1 MSEKKNKPTAIIA
14 VKVVGPFTEWF
25 LPTYREPYDDNE
37 EYQEYFNEHIIDKIP
52 VLGPSFGDCAD
63 DMSSS
68 DLDCLADRMVDASD
82 TDNWSEA
89 RRQFINE
96 MKVSLKSEGVL
107 SRKVTICGEE
117 FTFYPFTR
125 ETLPPVNEESL
136 KVYGKMAD
144 LVRERAEEIRR

>member
-1 MSEKKNKPTAIIA
+1 MSEKKNKTTEVIA
-14 VKVVGPFTEWF
+14 VKVEGPFTEWF

-37 EYQEYFNEHIIDKIP
+37 EYQRYFEEHIMDKIP

-68 DLDCLADRMVDASD
+68 DLDCLADRMTDANNA
-82 TDNWSEA
+82 DNWCEA

-107 SRKVTICGEE
+107 SRKVTIGGEDY
-117 FTFYPFTR
+117 TFHLYTR
-125 ETLPPVNEESL
+125 STLPPVNEESL
-136 KVYGKMAD
+136 KVYGDMAG